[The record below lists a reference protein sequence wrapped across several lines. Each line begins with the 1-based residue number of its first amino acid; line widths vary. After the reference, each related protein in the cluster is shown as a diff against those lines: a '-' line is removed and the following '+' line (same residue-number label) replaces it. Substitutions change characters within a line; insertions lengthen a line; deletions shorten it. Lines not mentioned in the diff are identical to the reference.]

1 MNNIKITKRQFIAKI
16 SKKGK
21 CKYREAAEI
30 YKLFLDTLTEEIL
43 AGNQVILNGFGVF
56 ELKPHRG
63 HEVRFSE
70 KTNCDEYYVLGFRA
84 SKSLKAAINKRRSD
98 G

>member
-21 CKYREAAEI
+21 CKYREADEI

-43 AGNQVILNGFGVF
+43 AGNQVILSGFGVF
-56 ELKPHRG
+56 ELKSHRG
-63 HEVRFSE
+63 NEVRFSE

-84 SKSLKAAINKRRSD
+84 SKSLKSAINNRRSD

>member
-21 CKYREAAEI
+21 CKYREASEI
-30 YKLFLDTLTEEIL
+30 YKLFLDTLTDEIL
-43 AGNQVILNGFGVF
+43 AGNQVVLNGFGVF
-56 ELKPHRG
+56 ELKSHRG

-98 G
+98 R

>member
-1 MNNIKITKRQFIAKI
+1 MNNKKITKRQFISKI

-43 AGNQVILNGFGVF
+43 AGNQVILSGFGVF

-70 KTNCDEYYVLGFRA
+70 KTNCDEYYVLGFSA
-84 SKSLKAAINKRRSD
+84 SKSLKAAINNIQSD